1 MAAEKLTRDTLMGLE
16 QYAEERTEF
25 RRKVMAHKAKR
36 RAHIG
41 DNATFIFEDRLTMQY
56 QVQEMLRIERIFE
69 AAGIEEELGAYN
81 PLIPDGDNWK
91 ATFQVEF
98 DDPKERAERLT
109 QLIGIEDRVW
119 VRAGVDGERVYAIAD
134 EDLDRATE
142 EKTSAVHFLRFQ
154 LDASFIQALKGGAVL
169 AMGIDHANYDHA
181 LEPVPDHLRESLL
194 ADLD

>member
-1 MAAEKLTRDTLMGLE
+1 MAAEKLSRDTLMSLE
-16 QYAEERTEF
+16 QYAEERSEF
-25 RRKVMAHKAKR
+25 RRKVLAHKAKR

-41 DNATFIFEDRLTMQY
+41 AHATLIFEDHMTMQY

-69 AAGIEEELGAYN
+69 AAGIEEELSAYN

-98 DDPKERAERLT
+98 DDPKERAERLSGM
-109 QLIGIEDRVW
+109 IGIEDRVW
-119 VRAGVDGERVYAIAD
+119 VRAGDGERVYAIAD
-134 EDLDRATE
+134 EDLDRENE

-154 LDASFIQALKGGAVL
+154 LDGHFINALKGGASL
-169 AMGIDHANYDHA
+169 AMGIDHANYSAA
-181 LEPVPDHLRESLL
+181 LEPAPDHLREALL

>member
-1 MAAEKLTRDTLMGLE
+1 MAAHELTRDDLMTLE
-16 QYAEERTEF
+16 DYASRRPAF
-25 RRKVMAHKAKR
+25 RKQVMAHKARR

-41 DNATFIFEDRLTMQY
+41 DNATLIFEDRLTIQY

-69 AAGIEEELGAYN
+69 ADGIAEELGAYN

-98 DDPKERAERLT
+98 ADPAERAERLKG
-109 QLIGIEDRVW
+109 LIGIEDRVW
-119 VRAGVDGERVYAIAD
+119 VRAGDRTPIYAVAD
-134 EDLDRATE
+134 EDLERETE

-154 LDASFIQALKGGAVL
+154 LDTDSIRDLRAGARL
-169 AMGIDHANYDHA
+169 AMGIDHPNYQEA
-181 LEPVPDHLRESLL
+181 LEPAPEHLREALL